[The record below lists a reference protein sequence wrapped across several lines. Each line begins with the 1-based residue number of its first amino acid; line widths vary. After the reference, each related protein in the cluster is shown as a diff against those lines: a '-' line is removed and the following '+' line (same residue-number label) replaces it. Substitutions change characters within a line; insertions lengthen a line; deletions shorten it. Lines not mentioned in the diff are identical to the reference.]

1 MLGTRVARWVP
12 CHLLDMELS
21 GYTSLSWNPCGSARL
36 VSSQVERVEET
47 SQVRKTP
54 VYSTLNHN
62 AGDET

>member
-54 VYSTLNHN
+54 V
-62 AGDET
+62 